1 MRRLTAFAALI
12 LPFSYP
18 VAAFASDLSF
28 TGTAKPVDGGATIY
42 QEFHSISGSCA
53 TGVFAPEEHVVE
65 YRRSG
70 PEHFAIKNL
79 SYQQSVLRPSFEFSQ
94 PDFSEM
100 IRISNQDD
108 QTLEILWQA
117 PSGSTEQTRLE
128 VEPSLVADAGFDN
141 FVRQNWQQLTEK
153 GESVRFNMVAP
164 TRGDYYGFVLEPTS
178 DSRIDAEHL
187 LRIRPS
193 STLMRFLVD
202 PILLGYSDAGL
213 LTDYLG
219 LTNIRKN
226 EDNNH
231 TAHIR
236 YTIQTMP
243 ECEMTR

>member
-12 LPFSYP
+12 LPFSYSA
-18 VAAFASDLSF
+18 AAFASDLSF

-42 QEFHSISGSCA
+42 QEFHSISGSCK
-53 TGVFAPEEHVVE
+53 TGVFAPEEHTVE

-70 PEHFAIKNL
+70 PERFATKSL
-79 SYQQSVLRPSFEFSQ
+79 TYQQSVLRPSLEFNQ
-94 PDFSEM
+94 PDFSEV

-108 QTLEILWQA
+108 QTLKILWQA
-117 PSGSTEQTRLE
+117 PSGSTETASLE

-141 FVRQNWQQLTEK
+141 FVRQNWQQVVEN

-164 TRGDYYGFVLEPTS
+164 TRGDYYGFVLEPAG
-178 DSRIDAEHL
+178 DRRIDAEHQV
-187 LRIRPS
+187 RIRPS

-202 PILLGYSDAGL
+202 PILLGYNDDGL

-219 LTNIRKN
+219 LTNIRRN

-243 ECEMTR
+243 ECELTR